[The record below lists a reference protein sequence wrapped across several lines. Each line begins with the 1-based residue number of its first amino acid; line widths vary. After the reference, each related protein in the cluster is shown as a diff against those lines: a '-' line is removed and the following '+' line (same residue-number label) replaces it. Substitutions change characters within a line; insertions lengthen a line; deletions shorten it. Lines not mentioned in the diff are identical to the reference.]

1 MNRKKTSIDFLPAAL
16 LLVTLCLSCHN
27 KFQTRRP
34 AGENSLPRTI
44 LWAWE
49 RPENLEF
56 LDPRR
61 FGVAFLAQTLT
72 LKGDGVVFRPRRQP
86 LKVSPD
92 TKLIAVTRIESQ
104 KTTGGRPTL
113 SGVQRE
119 RLVALILK
127 TVELGNVSEIQVDFD
142 AVTSERVFYHSVLE
156 DLREKLPEDMPL
168 SMTALA
174 SFCLGDRW
182 LEDLPV
188 VEAVPMIFRMG
199 TDDRQIKNLLANGK
213 DFREPLCRRSYGIA
227 VDEPLE
233 MTFDKSRRLFLF
245 NVRPWTEKDLASLQE
260 RIRQ

>member
-1 MNRKKTSIDFLPAAL
+1 MNHKVTSTNFLPV
-16 LLVTLCLSCHN
+16 LLVLLTLCLSCHS
-27 KFQTRRP
+27 KFQTRKP
-34 AGENSLPRTI
+34 TSENNLPHVI

-56 LDPRR
+56 LKSQR

-72 LKGDGVVFRPRRQP
+72 LKGNEVVLKPRRQF
-86 LKVSPD
+86 LKVSPE

-104 KTTGGRPTL
+104 KTTGGRANL
-113 SGVQRE
+113 SAEQRE

-127 TVELGNVSEIQVDFD
+127 TTNLGNVLEIQVDFD
-142 AVTSERVFYHSVLE
+142 AVTSERAFYRSLLE
-156 DLREKLPEDMPL
+156 DLRQKLPENVPL

-182 LEDLPV
+182 LNDLPI

-199 TDDRQIKNLLANGK
+199 TDEKQIKSLLANGN
-213 DFREPLCRRSYGIA
+213 DFREPLCRKSYGIA

-233 MTFDKSRRLFLF
+233 MTFDKSRRLFVF
-245 NVRPWTEKDLASLQE
+245 NVRSWTENDLVSLE
-260 RIRQ
+260 RRIQQ

>member
-1 MNRKKTSIDFLPAAL
+1 MNRKVTSTNFLPAAL
-16 LLVTLCLSCHN
+16 VLVTLCLSCQN
-27 KFQTRRP
+27 KLQSRSP
-34 AGENSLPRTI
+34 ASENNLPHVI

-56 LDPRR
+56 INSQR

-72 LKGDGVVFRPRRQP
+72 LKGNEVVLKPRRQP
-86 LKVSPD
+86 LKVSPE

-104 KTTGGRPTL
+104 KTTGGRPNL
-113 SGVQRE
+113 SAEQRE

-127 TVELGNVSEIQVDFD
+127 TMKQGNVLEIQVDFD
-142 AVTSERVFYHSVLE
+142 AVTSERAFYRSLLE
-156 DLREKLPEDMPL
+156 DLRQKLPEDVPL

-182 LEDLPV
+182 LNDLPV

-199 TDDRQIKNLLANGK
+199 TDEKPIKSFLVNGN

-227 VDEPLE
+227 IDEPLE
-233 MTFDKSRRLFLF
+233 MTFDNSRRLFVF
-245 NVRPWTEKDLASLQE
+245 NVRSWTENDLASLE
-260 RIRQ
+260 KRIHQ